1 MKRYQVTF
9 YQAGRYSTDEIC
21 MTKAFALLIA
31 KEYMDEL
38 KNTARRIGCKKIG
51 NLSKDLRQSFEHP
64 AFGIDS
70 AVYIHRQKHSRI
82 TGWFNAD

>member
-1 MKRYQVTF
+1 MKRYQVSY
-9 YQAGRYSTDEIC
+9 YQAGRYSTDETC
-21 MTKAFALLIA
+21 KTKAYALIMA

-38 KNTARRIGCKKIG
+38 KPIVMRIGCKKIG

-70 AVYIHRQKHSRI
+70 AVYIHQQEYSRI
-82 TGWFNAD
+82 NGWFNVD